1 MKKILFLLFLCPL
14 FALGQEPN
22 YVKTTTYRESH
33 GENPVVSITYYDG
46 LGRPIQ
52 QNAHKQAA
60 NGNDIIT
67 HIEYDAFGRQIKE
80 YLPTSI
86 SPSLAYQSL
95 TGADVINYYA
105 NPADQNQEATS
116 SPFSEK
122 MIENSPLSRVLKQ
135 AAPGEVWRM
144 GSGHEVKFE
153 YHLNKENEVIKFN
166 VNTTYN
172 TECACYNPTLIR
184 SGFYTENLLYKTIT
198 KDENW
203 VSGKKN
209 TTEEFKDKDGRVLLK
224 RTYADEIVNNI
235 VQSTEVA
242 HDTYYIYDNYGN
254 LTYVIPPLANPN
266 NLNWELC
273 YQYKYDHRNRLV
285 EKKLPGKQWE
295 YIVYN
300 NQDMPVATGPSFNPW
315 GTSSP
320 GWIVSKYDCFGRVI
334 YTGWIQS
341 NGGFSSSARIT
352 FQNNL
357 GSVWYEN
364 FQENPGTVDGVSI
377 NYTNTSYPQ
386 GIKLLTVNY
395 YDRYDHSFETM
406 VPNQIE
412 NQDLLT
418 NVRSLPT
425 CSWVRILDADTQTNA
440 EITHN
445 FYDLWGRSIGTEK
458 YNHLGGYTKTYSSLD
473 FSGKTHE
480 STTYHKRTQNVNEI
494 LIQDFFEYTE
504 QDRLLVQTQSINNGQ
519 LELIAKNDYDELGQ
533 LISKQVGGDNVGNL
547 KGYQKVDYRYN
558 IRGWLKNIN
567 DIDNLI
573 EQGENE
579 DLFAF
584 KINYNEV
591 ESETGYDGTKLF
603 NGNISETYW
612 RSSSDNIKR
621 KYGYSYDAL
630 NRLQLAVYQKPDVT
644 LPVTNMYN
652 ESISYDKN
660 GNILALK
667 RNGDLDA
674 DFENAGVLE
683 IDNLVYKYD
692 NAKPNLLMKVTDNS
706 FVSLGFKD
714 DTFTD
719 VNDQNDDYKYDDNGN
734 MTADENKGIEKI
746 VYNHLNL
753 PTEIQFS
760 NGSKISYL
768 YNATGQKVQKD
779 VNNSSYIITTDYLD
793 GFQYVNQALNFF
805 PHAEGYV
812 NVEGTNE
819 DGYKFFYVYNYTDH
833 LGNIRVSYGFDPD
846 TQTLKTLEEN
856 HYYPFGLKHTNYN
869 TYKRKFTKDEPPID
883 TTPGTLGTDFKI
895 RQIPGGETLAYK
907 YKYNGKEWQDE
918 LGLNMYDMDMRQYDP
933 AIARWVVQDP
943 VVHHDFSPY
952 SAFDNNPVFWADPSG
967 ADSQTDYLGRA
978 TRDKNG
984 MLVPDAFRGASIL
997 DNVTNYEGNGETSNK
1012 SEDGNSKNDNKSKK
1026 NNNNGG
1032 EPIKREKINAQSV
1045 EIKFGIKDNTNEL
1058 KNWLSK
1064 HHLILIQTSDY
1075 EFYVEFENLFNSPR
1089 FNFVIPQP
1097 ESESDYVGS
1106 GLGFLLKQGVKRL
1119 TGIPGAV
1126 VSGGTLAKNDINKYN
1141 HGQALRQTQI
1151 NNGFEIAKKALIFYM
1166 FAPQKAESI
1175 LMVNNTNNY
1184 NKVWKKL

>member
-86 SPSLAYQSL
+86 SPSLAYQPL

-116 SPFSEK
+116 NPFSEK

-166 VNTTYN
+166 VNATYN
-172 TECACYNPTLIR
+172 TDCACYNPTLIR
-184 SGFYTENLLYKTIT
+184 SGFYIENLLYKTIT

-254 LTYVIPPLANPN
+254 LTYVIPPLASPN

-300 NQDMPVATGPSFNPW
+300 NQDMPVATGPSFDPW
-315 GTSSP
+315 GGGTT
-320 GWIVSKYDCFGRVI
+320 GWMVTKYDCFTRVI

-352 FQNNL
+352 FQNDL
-357 GSVWYEN
+357 STVWYESYQDN
-364 FQENPGTVDGVSI
+364 LGTIDGVSV
-377 NYTNTSYPQ
+377 NYTNASYPQ

-425 CSWVRILDADTQTNA
+425 CSWVRILDTDTQTNA

-480 STTYHKRTQNVNEI
+480 SKTYHKRTQNVNEI
-494 LIQDFFEYTE
+494 IIKDFFKYTP
-504 QDRLLVQTQSINNGQ
+504 QDRLLLHTQIINNQ
-519 LELIAKNDYDELGQ
+519 PEELITKNEYDELGQ
-533 LISKQVGGDNVGNL
+533 LISKHVGGQDIEY
-547 KGYQKVDYRYN
+547 GYQKVDYRYN
-558 IRGWLKNIN
+558 IRGWLKAIN
-567 DIDNLI
+567 DIDNLQI
-573 EQGENE
+573 VGENE

-591 ESETGYDGTKLF
+591 ESAQGYEGTRLF

-630 NRLQLAVYQKPDVT
+630 NRLLSAVYQKPDSNI
-644 LPVTNMYN
+644 PVTNMYN
-652 ESISYDKN
+652 ESMSYDKN
-660 GNILALK
+660 GNILTLQ
-667 RNGDLDA
+667 RTGDLDA
-674 DFENAGVLE
+674 DFETSGAFVIDDLTYRYHE
-683 IDNLVYKYD
+683 IKANQ
-692 NAKPNLLMKVTDNS
+692 LMKVTDNS
-706 FVSLGFKD
+706 LVSLGFKD
-714 DTFTD
+714 DTD
-719 VNDQNDDYKYDDNGN
+719 EDSNDQEDDYEYDENGN
-734 MTADENKGIEKI
+734 LKADANKGIEKI
-746 VYNHLNL
+746 TYNHLNL
-753 PTEIQFS
+753 PTEILFS
-760 NGSKISYL
+760 NGSKILYL
-768 YNATGQKVQKD
+768 YNAAGQKVSKE
-779 VNNSSYIITTDYLD
+779 VNNTVYSIITDYLD
-793 GFQYVNQALNFF
+793 GFQYVNQMLNFF
-805 PHAEGYV
+805 PHSEGYV
-812 NVEGTNE
+812 NVEGTDE
-819 DGYKFFYVYNYTDH
+819 EGYKFFYVYNYTDH
-833 LGNIRVSYGFDPD
+833 LGNIRVSYGLEPYSR
-846 TQTLKTLEEN
+846 TLKTLEEN

-869 TYKRKFTKDEPPID
+869 TYKRKFTKEEEPID
-883 TTPGTLGTDFKI
+883 PPPGTLGTDYKI
-895 RQIPGGETLAYK
+895 KQVLSGEMVAYK

-918 LGLNMYDMDMRQYDP
+918 LGLNFYDYGARNYDP
-933 AIARWVVQDP
+933 AIGRWMNIDP
-943 VVHHDFSPY
+943 LAEKYFNLSPY
-952 SAFDNNPVFWADPSG
+952 NYVANNPIIFIDPDGKEIIVANKKDQKAILKDINSRALGTFAFNKSGQLYLKNSKGNEAKYSRYYQEKLVEAIKSDKKIEIAIATEAPYYKVGSDGKTLEETGNGRLVNVDENGGGITTPHVDSDQKVFVSGNVPEHVEKDAKDKFGKKLKVESADILMHELVGHAIPHIVGPDTGNAVDNENKVHEQRDVPQREADPNHKES
-967 ADSQTDYLGRA
+967 R
-978 TRDKNG
+978 
-984 MLVPDAFRGASIL
+984 
-997 DNVTNYEGNGETSNK
+997 
-1012 SEDGNSKNDNKSKK
+1012 KK
-1026 NNNNGG
+1026 
-1032 EPIKREKINAQSV
+1032 I
-1045 EIKFGIKDNTNEL
+1045 
-1058 KNWLSK
+1058 
-1064 HHLILIQTSDY
+1064 
-1075 EFYVEFENLFNSPR
+1075 
-1089 FNFVIPQP
+1089 
-1097 ESESDYVGS
+1097 
-1106 GLGFLLKQGVKRL
+1106 
-1119 TGIPGAV
+1119 
-1126 VSGGTLAKNDINKYN
+1126 
-1141 HGQALRQTQI
+1141 
-1151 NNGFEIAKKALIFYM
+1151 
-1166 FAPQKAESI
+1166 
-1175 LMVNNTNNY
+1175 
-1184 NKVWKKL
+1184 